1 MEELFSN
8 YANALYGLIDR
19 DKSEEYLSVL
29 QGFCLVLNENPEAN
43 QALSSPNLSKDEKDK
58 IVDICLGKNTLPHI
72 KAFLMLIISHH
83 RVRQL
88 GGIVDAFQSLV
99 DEAKGR
105 RQGIVYSSTPL
116 SEKQIKELEQAFQ
129 KRNGYEVRL
138 KNKVDETLLGG
149 LKVALD
155 GKVYDGSLKAKLLE
169 LQKTLKK

>member
-1 MEELFSN
+1 M
-8 YANALYGLIDR
+8 
-19 DKSEEYLSVL
+19 
-29 QGFCLVLNENPEAN
+29 
-43 QALSSPNLSKDEKDK
+43 
-58 IVDICLGKNTLPHI
+58 
-72 KAFLMLIISHH
+72 
-83 RVRQL
+83 
-88 GGIVDAFQSLV
+88 DAFQSLV